1 MLYAPEL
8 SWEEIKGKLEQN
20 NGLKALCLHVAHDCN
35 LRCSYCF
42 AGTGDY
48 HSGRKM
54 MSPETA
60 IKALQFLIDHSGDRQ
75 NIEVDFFGGEPL
87 LNFETLKQTVFYG
100 REAEIKT
107 GKQIHFTVTTNGIL
121 LDKAKQ
127 EFINRY
133 IDNVVISIDGRKEV
147 HDAVRSGQA
156 GKARTT
162 GSSQIL

>member
-1 MLYAPEL
+1 
-8 SWEEIKGKLEQN
+8 
-20 NGLKALCLHVAHDCN
+20 
-35 LRCSYCF
+35 
-42 AGTGDY
+42 
-48 HSGRKM
+48 